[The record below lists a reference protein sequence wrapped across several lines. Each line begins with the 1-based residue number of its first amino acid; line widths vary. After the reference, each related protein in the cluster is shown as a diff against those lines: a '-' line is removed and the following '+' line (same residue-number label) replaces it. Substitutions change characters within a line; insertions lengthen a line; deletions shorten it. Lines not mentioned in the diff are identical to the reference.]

1 MMHEEALNRCRQAAP
16 EYAAEIERLFEISP
30 LFASLMRTADAD
42 ECRRIFKD
50 SSDAVLPDAGSD
62 WFPAGE
68 CADEE
73 SCKAVLRRV
82 KQRALRHIIWWEM
95 GLGGDILVSAA
106 SISQLAA
113 NLIQAALDMT
123 PRLLAP
129 RFGYLSSGS
138 FTVIGLGKL
147 GGNELNLG
155 SDVDLLFIWQA
166 EGDQTDGR
174 KRVEPAVYYQHMS
187 RLMMRLLAEM
197 TADGRVW
204 PVDMRLRP
212 GGDAAPICLS
222 IEATLQHYQG
232 YGQTWERAMLI
243 KSRPVAGDVELGQAF
258 IDGIHPF
265 VYRRY
270 LDYTTVQALAEMKRR
285 IDAQA
290 GEMKIGAGFD
300 VKRGQGG
307 IREIEFFIQSLQL
320 LHGGRQSALR
330 CQPSM
335 AALAALVEAGLVEA
349 EQAKGLEDA
358 YKFWRQVEHAVQAQK
373 GEQTQVLPEDYV
385 AFLAAALGRDDV
397 EDLMQQHAAVVQD
410 NFQAQ
415 FATLAHEEEAS
426 HSWLDQTEA
435 DWQQRLDGVDG
446 ESVRRMCHALQDILD
461 ISERGLLP
469 ERSHRQIVNLVD
481 AAMRYWE
488 GDANRVLALESL
500 AGLLRRIAGRATWID
515 LMDHHEGVRKWLFDA
530 LSASRYI
537 AEHIV
542 ADPSWLEW
550 PLEGERGKS
559 RMEQLH
565 QEFSALGSE
574 PLDDEQ
580 YLAEMSR
587 LINQSRL
594 TASMTVTADEEDPL
608 VIGSWLAR
616 TADLTTRAVLSLSLR
631 QLGLPEDFPFVC
643 LAMGKH
649 GSLEMGMVS
658 DLDMVFLLVHESPD
672 SAGPKGKSQRE
683 WSQRLGRRM
692 IQHLTTPAPYGAG
705 YEFDAR
711 LRPSGQSGVLT
722 TTIEAFLEY
731 QLLEAQTWEHQALC
745 RARPVTGPKAAQARV
760 AQVIDDV
767 IAQPRDAGLLA
778 HNVLEMRAKM
788 LDHLGS
794 KSAAVINLKHNA
806 GGLVDLEFLAQ
817 YARLRF
823 AGSQLGTAQTLRA
836 LPKAAPDI
844 WQKLGPELAQ
854 TYVDYR
860 QMENALRVQLWQSIG
875 KLSADESA
883 VEWETMRRHAAIK
896 SPAELEERMR
906 WVREQFLLL
915 LNEVEE
921 S

>member
-1 MMHEEALNRCRQAAP
+1 MHEEALSRCQQAAP

-30 LFASLMRTADAD
+30 LFASLMRTADTD
-42 ECRRIFKD
+42 ECRRIFKGK
-50 SSDAVLPDAGSD
+50 SDAVLPDTGSD
-62 WFPAGE
+62 WFPVGE
-68 CADEE
+68 CTDEE
-73 SCKAVLRRV
+73 SCKAALRHV
-82 KQRALRHIIWWEM
+82 KQRALRHVIWWEM

-113 NLIQAALDMT
+113 NLIQAAQDMT
-123 PRLLAP
+123 TRLLVS
-129 RFGYLSSGS
+129 RFGHLSGGS

-166 EGDQTDGR
+166 EDGQTDGR
-174 KRVEPAVYYQHMS
+174 KSVEPGVYYQHLS
-187 RLMMRLLAEM
+187 RLMIRLLAEL

-222 IEATLQHYQG
+222 LEATLQHYQG

-243 KSRPVAGDVELGQAF
+243 KSRPVAGDMNLGQAF

-270 LDYTTVQALAEMKRR
+270 LDYTTVQALSEMKRR

-290 GEMKIGAGFD
+290 GEKQIGAGFD

-307 IREIEFFIQSLQL
+307 IREIEFFIQSVQL

-335 AALAALVEAGLVEA
+335 VALAALVEAGLVEA
-349 EQAKGLEDA
+349 GLAKDLESA
-358 YKFWRQVEHAVQAQK
+358 YRFWRQVEHAVQAQK
-373 GEQTQVLPEDYV
+373 GEQTQVLPEDYA
-385 AFLAAALGRDDV
+385 AFLAAALRRGDV
-397 EDLMQQHAAVVQD
+397 EDLMQQHAAVVQEV
-410 NFQAQ
+410 FHEQ
-415 FATLAHEEEAS
+415 FATLAPESETS
-426 HSWLDQTEA
+426 HSWLDQTQD
-435 DWQQRLDGVDG
+435 DWCRRLDGVDG
-446 ESVRRMCHALQDILD
+446 ESVRRMRHALQDILD

-469 ERSHRQIVNLVD
+469 ERSHRQIVNVVD
-481 AAMRYWE
+481 AAMRAWE
-488 GDANRVLALESL
+488 SDANRVSALESL
-500 AGLLRRIAGRATWID
+500 AGLFRRIAGRATWFD
-515 LMDHHEGVRKWLFDA
+515 LLDHHEGVRKWLFDA

-537 AEHIV
+537 AEHV
-542 ADPSWLEW
+542 VSDPSWLEW

-565 QEFSALGSE
+565 QEFSTLGSE

-587 LINQSRL
+587 LISQSRL
-594 TASMTVTADEEDPL
+594 TAAMTVTADEEDPL

-616 TADLTTRAVLSLSLR
+616 TADLTTQKVLSLSLR

-672 SAGPKGKSQRE
+672 SAGSKGRSHRE

-711 LRPSGQSGVLT
+711 LRPSGQSGVLVT
-722 TTIEAFLEY
+722 TVEAFLEY

-745 RARPVTGPKAAQARV
+745 RARPVSGPKPAQARV
-760 AQVIDDV
+760 QKVVDD
-767 IAQPRDAGLLA
+767 IISQPRDAGLLA
-778 HNVLEMRAKM
+778 RNVLEMRAKM
-788 LDHLGS
+788 LDHFGS
-794 KSAAVINLKHNA
+794 KDATVINLKHNA

-823 AGSQLGTAQTLRA
+823 AGTHLGTSETLRA
-836 LPKAAPDI
+836 LPDSAPDV
-844 WQKLGPELAQ
+844 WQKSGAELAQ

-883 VEWETMRRHAAIK
+883 AEWETMRRHAAIK

-906 WVREQFLLL
+906 WVREQFMLL